1 MAILR
6 TATENDIPAI
16 LAIVNHAI
24 LHTTANYNY
33 EPQSLEVQR
42 EWFLQKKAKD
52 FPVIVVE
59 VGGTVVGFGAYGTFR
74 EKIGY
79 QFTVEHSVYV
89 SENYIGKGI
98 GKMLLGELIR
108 LAKAQDIRTM
118 IGAIDAENK
127 DSIRFHE
134 KFGFTKCGVIKDAA
148 YKFDRWLDLQFM
160 QLLLQE

>member
-6 TATENDIPAI
+6 TATKNDIPAI
-16 LAIVNHAI
+16 LAIVNHVI

-33 EPQSLEVQR
+33 EPQSLEVQT
-42 EWFLQKKAKD
+42 EWFLQKKAHD
-52 FPVIVVE
+52 FPVIVAE
-59 VGGTVVGFGAYGTFR
+59 VGGIVVGFGAYGTFR

-89 SENYIGKGI
+89 AENYIGKGI
-98 GKMLLGELIR
+98 GKMLLAELIQI
-108 LAKAQDIRTM
+108 AKAQGIRTM

-148 YKFDRWLDLQFM
+148 YKFDRWLDLQFV
-160 QLLLQE
+160 QLLLHE